1 MAWLELPAGH
11 ESFTSLRDHVLNQG
25 TELSLAGETLARIEL
40 VLEEMLVN
48 VIEYAYPRPSPTGP
62 GPVRVGC
69 GLDGQGRFTLVIE
82 DQGPAFNP
90 LERPSPDVLADMDE
104 RQVGGLGI
112 FLALEMADDLGY
124 RRTGDRNSLT
134 ASFTPR
140 TPTA

>member
-11 ESFTSLRDHVLNQG
+11 ESFPPLRDHVLSRG
-25 TELSLAGETLARIEL
+25 AELSLAGEMLARIEL

-48 VIEYAYPRPSPTGP
+48 VIEYAYPQPSPTGP

-69 GLDGQGRFTLVIE
+69 GLDGQGRFRLVIE
-82 DQGPAFNP
+82 DHGPAFNP

-112 FLALEMADDLGY
+112 FLALEMADSLGY
-124 RRTGDRNSLT
+124 RRAGDVNSLT

-140 TPTA
+140 PPAA